1 MFGRFITGSH
11 PNRQLWQQY
20 TDVRP
25 PTRTRRLPRPGRWKS
40 EWHPRREGNGIRG
53 GRCRRGELRRSSRL
67 SRHPPDP
74 TPARLWPLCI
84 VNRSKPVLSAAC
96 KGPKRFPEG
105 TIRIPPGLQ
114 SAGEVRQPVAS
125 GKSKIF
131 WSVDVLPRNRRLEI
145 RRDRL
150 KFTCTGYRQERSR
163 WGGGRY
169 AWA

>member
-11 PNRQLWQQY
+11 SNRQLWQQY

-67 SRHPPDP
+67 SRHPPDL

-96 KGPKRFPEG
+96 KGTKRFPEG

-131 WSVDVLPRNRRLEI
+131 WLVDVIPRNRRLEI
-145 RRDRL
+145 PPDRL
-150 KFTCTGYRQERSR
+150 KFTCPGYRLH
-163 WGGGRY
+163 GR
-169 AWA
+169 